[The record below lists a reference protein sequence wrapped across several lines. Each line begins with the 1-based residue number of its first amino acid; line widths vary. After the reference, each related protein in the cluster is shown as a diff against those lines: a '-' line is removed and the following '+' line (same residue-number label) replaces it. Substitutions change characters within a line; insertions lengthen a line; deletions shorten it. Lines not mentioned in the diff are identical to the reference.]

1 MNVKLENE
9 VKLYKNVVNGK
20 LIEATNGKTMDVI
33 NPATGQIFAQIP
45 LSTNEDVEFA
55 VKSAKDA
62 FKDWAALTAI
72 QRVEYLRKIG
82 DSFDEFGEEL
92 ARLETQDTGWVIR
105 ESLYGLIPILKQ
117 IWHDA
122 AAQAIKA
129 NRGESVPVTNTNFG
143 YTIREPLGVV
153 VGIIPWNAP
162 LFTLSVKAA
171 YAIAAGN
178 TSIIKPSELA
188 SVECLRFGEIA
199 NTILPPGVLNVISGD
214 GAEIGDT
221 LVSHPD
227 VSRVSLTGSGQTAS
241 KIIKSTANQIKPLTF
256 ELGGKSPNIVFED
269 ADLTKA
275 AYGVT
280 SSIFTGNAGQICVAG
295 SRILVQRSILED
307 FLKSMKEVTFGPLQ
321 FGNTLDPTT
330 TMGPIANKNQYDKV
344 VSYIQ
349 EGIDEGGELIFGG
362 RSGGSV
368 LLPEQESL
376 HQGYWVEPTLFLVD
390 KNSYRVCQEE
400 IFGPVAVVI
409 PFDTEEEAL
418 EIANDIQYGLGAGVW
433 TTNLMRAQR
442 MVQKIDAGNVW
453 VNTYRVVGVELPF
466 GGFKQSGFGKDSLLE
481 NTREKTVMIEIG

>member
-1 MNVKLENE
+1 MDVKLVKE
-9 VKLYKNVVNGK
+9 VKLYKNVVNGQ
-20 LIEATNGKTMDVI
+20 LVEASNGRKMDVI
-33 NPATGQIFAQIP
+33 NPATGQIFAQIS
-45 LSTNEDVEFA
+45 LSTKEDVEYA
-55 VKSAKDA
+55 VKSAKEA
-62 FKDWAALTAI
+62 FKDWAPLTAI
-72 QRVEYLRKIG
+72 QRAEYLRKVG
-82 DSFDEFGEEL
+82 DSFDQYGEEL
-92 ARLETQDTGWVIR
+92 AQLETQDTGWVIR

-129 NRGESVPVTNTNFG
+129 NRGESVPVTSTNFG

-171 YAIAAGN
+171 YAIASGN
-178 TSIIKPSELA
+178 TAIIKPSELA

-199 NTILPPGVLNVISGD
+199 NTILPPGVLNVIAGD
-214 GAEIGDT
+214 GIEIGDT
-221 LVSHPD
+221 LVAHPD
-227 VSRVSLTGSGQTAS
+227 VNRVSLTGSGQTAS
-241 KIIKSTANQIKPLTF
+241 KIVQSTAKQLKPLTF

-275 AYGVT
+275 VFGVT

-295 SRILVQRSILED
+295 SRILVQRSILDD
-307 FLKSMKEVTFGPLQ
+307 FLKSMKEVTFGPLK

-330 TMGPIANKNQYDKV
+330 TMGPIANKSQYEKV

-349 EGIDEGGELIFGG
+349 DGVEEGGKLIFGG
-362 RSGGSV
+362 RNGGDV
-368 LLPEQESL
+368 LLPDQESL
-376 HQGYWVEPTLFLVD
+376 QQGYWVEPTLLLVD

-409 PFDTEEEAL
+409 PFDSEDEAI
-418 EIANDIQYGLGAGVW
+418 EIANDTQFGLGAGVW
-433 TTNLMRAQR
+433 TSNLMRAQR

-466 GGFKQSGFGKDSLLE
+466 GGFKQSGFGKDSILE

>member
-1 MNVKLENE
+1 MDVKLVNE
-9 VKLYKNVVNGK
+9 VKLYKNVVNGQ
-20 LIEATNGKTMDVI
+20 LVEATNSNKMDVI
-33 NPATGQIFAQIP
+33 NPATGQTFAQISM
-45 LSTNEDVEFA
+45 STKEDVEYA
-55 VKSAKDA
+55 VKSAKNA
-62 FKDWAALTAI
+62 FKEWAALSAG
-72 QRVEYLRKIG
+72 QRAEYLRKIG
-82 DSFDEFGEEL
+82 DSFDQFGEEL
-92 ARLETQDTGWVIR
+92 AKLETLDTGWVLR
-105 ESLYGLIPILKQ
+105 ESLYGLIPVLKQ

-129 NRGESVPVTNTNFG
+129 NRGESVPITTTTFG

-162 LFTLSVKAA
+162 LFTLSIKAA

-178 TSIIKPSELA
+178 TAIIKPSEYA
-188 SVECLRFGEIA
+188 SVECLRFAEIA
-199 NTILPPGVLNVISGD
+199 NTILPPGVLNVIAGD

-221 LVSHPD
+221 LVAHPD
-227 VSRVSLTGSGQTAS
+227 VSRVSLTGSGQTAG
-241 KIIKSTANQIKPLTF
+241 KIIQSTARQIKPLTF

-307 FLKSMKEVTFGPLQ
+307 FIKSMEEVTLGPLKL
-321 FGNTLDPTT
+321 GNTVDLTT
-330 TMGPIANKNQYDKV
+330 TMGPIANKAQYDKV

-349 EGIDEGGELIFGG
+349 EGIEEGGKLIFGG
-362 RSGGSV
+362 RSGGKD
-368 LLPEQESL
+368 LLPDQEAL
-376 HQGYWVEPTLFLVD
+376 QQGYWVEPTLLLVD

-409 PFDTEEEAL
+409 PFDTEEEAI
-418 EIANDIQYGLGAGVW
+418 EIANDTQFGLGAGIW

-442 MVQKIDAGNVW
+442 MIQNIDAGNVW

-466 GGFKQSGFGKDSLLE
+466 GGFKQSGYGKDSLLE